1 MKGENMSFAKV
12 TRGKT
17 PDKFNVIIE
26 IPANSGSIK
35 YEVDK
40 KSQCLT
46 VDRFMATNL
55 QYPANY
61 GYVPET
67 LCGDGDPLD
76 VLVITPEPL
85 VAGCVIEARPVG
97 VLRMVDEAGEDA
109 KLLALPTE
117 KACPLLANIQD
128 IADIP
133 ELVLKN
139 IKHFFEH
146 YKDLDEGKWVKLD
159 GYGDKAEAIHE
170 VEKSIVL
177 YDQG

>member
-1 MKGENMSFAKV
+1 MSLSNVK
-12 TRGKT
+12 RGDT
-17 PDKFNVIIE
+17 PNKFNVIIE
-26 IPANSGSIK
+26 IPANAGTIK

-40 KSQCLT
+40 DTQCLT
-46 VDRFMATNL
+46 VDRFMKAAF

-76 VLVITPEPL
+76 VLVLTPEPL

-97 VLRMVDEAGEDA
+97 VLRMSDEAGEDS

-128 IADIP
+128 IADVP
-133 ELVLKN
+133 ELELAR

-146 YKDLDEGKWVKLD
+146 YKDLDEGKWVKLN
-159 GYGDKAEAIHE
+159 GYGDKAEAIAE
-170 VEKSIVL
+170 VEDSIRL
-177 YDQG
+177 YND

>member
-1 MKGENMSFAKV
+1 MSLGNVK
-12 TRGKT
+12 RGDT
-17 PDKFNVIIE
+17 PNKFNVIIE
-26 IPANSGSIK
+26 IPANSGTIK

-40 KSQCLT
+40 DTQCLT
-46 VDRFMATNL
+46 VDRFMKTAL

-85 VAGCVIEARPVG
+85 VVGCVIEARPVG
-97 VLRMVDEAGEDA
+97 VLQMSDEAGQDS

-117 KACPLLANIQD
+117 KACPILAGIQD
-128 IADIP
+128 ISDVP
-133 ELVLKN
+133 ELELAR
-139 IKHFFEH
+139 IKHFFER

-159 GYGDKAEAIHE
+159 GYGDKSAAIKE
-170 VEKSIVL
+170 VEESIRI
-177 YDQG
+177 YNEQ

>member
-1 MKGENMSFAKV
+1 MSLGNVK
-12 TRGKT
+12 RGDT
-17 PDKFNVIIE
+17 PNKFNVIIE
-26 IPANSGSIK
+26 IPANAGTIK

-40 KSQCLT
+40 DTQCLT
-46 VDRFMATNL
+46 VDRFMKTAL

-97 VLRMVDEAGEDA
+97 VLRMSDEAGQDS

-117 KACPLLANIQD
+117 KACPMFANIQEL
-128 IADIP
+128 ADVP
-133 ELVLKN
+133 ELVLAQ

-146 YKDLDEGKWVKLD
+146 YKDLDDGKWVKLD
-159 GYGDKAEAIHE
+159 GYGNKAEAIAE
-170 VEKSIVL
+170 VEDSIRI
-177 YDQG
+177 YHEK

>member
-1 MKGENMSFAKV
+1 MSLGNVK
-12 TRGKT
+12 RGDT
-17 PDKFNVIIE
+17 PNKFNVIIE
-26 IPANSGSIK
+26 IPANAGTIK

-40 KSQCLT
+40 DTQCLT
-46 VDRFMATNL
+46 VDRFMKTAL

-76 VLVITPEPL
+76 VLVLTPEPL

-97 VLRMVDEAGEDA
+97 VLRMSDEAGQDS

-117 KACPLLANIQD
+117 KACPMFANIQD
-128 IADIP
+128 LADVP
-133 ELVLKN
+133 ELVLEQ

-159 GYGDKAEAIHE
+159 GYGDKAEALAE
-170 VEKSIVL
+170 VEDSIRI
-177 YDQG
+177 YNEK

>member
-1 MKGENMSFAKV
+1 MSLGNVK
-12 TRGKT
+12 RGDT
-17 PDKFNVIIE
+17 PNKFNVIIE
-26 IPANSGSIK
+26 IPANAGTIK

-40 KSQCLT
+40 DTQCLT
-46 VDRFMATNL
+46 VDRFMKTAL

-76 VLVITPEPL
+76 VLVLTPEPL

-97 VLRMVDEAGEDA
+97 VLRMSDEAGQDS

-117 KACPLLANIQD
+117 KACPMFANIQEL
-128 IADIP
+128 ADVP
-133 ELVLKN
+133 ELVLAQ

-159 GYGDKAEAIHE
+159 GYGDKAEAIAE
-170 VEKSIVL
+170 VEDSIRI
-177 YDQG
+177 YNEKK

>member
-1 MKGENMSFAKV
+1 MSLGNVK
-12 TRGKT
+12 RGDT
-17 PDKFNVIIE
+17 PNKFNVIIE
-26 IPANSGSIK
+26 IPANSGTIK

-40 KSQCLT
+40 DTQCLT
-46 VDRFMATNL
+46 VDRFMKTAL

-85 VAGCVIEARPVG
+85 VPGCVIEARPVG
-97 VLRMVDEAGEDA
+97 VLHMSDEAGQDS

-128 IADIP
+128 ISDVP
-133 ELVLKN
+133 ELVLGQ
-139 IKHFFEH
+139 IKHFFER

-159 GYGDKAEAIHE
+159 GYGDKAAAIAE
-170 VEKSIVL
+170 VEDSIRI
-177 YDQG
+177 YSEQ

>member
-1 MKGENMSFAKV
+1 MSLGNVK
-12 TRGKT
+12 RGDT
-17 PDKFNVIIE
+17 PNQFNVIIE
-26 IPANSGSIK
+26 IPTNAGTIK

-40 KSQCLT
+40 DTQCLT
-46 VDRFMATNL
+46 VDRFMKTSL

-97 VLRMVDEAGEDA
+97 VLRMSDEAGQDS

-117 KACPLLANIQD
+117 KACPLLAGIQD
-128 IADIP
+128 ISDIP
-133 ELVLKN
+133 ELELAR
-139 IKHFFEH
+139 IKHFFER

-159 GYGDKAEAIHE
+159 GYGDKAKAIAE
-170 VEKSIVL
+170 VEDSIRL
-177 YDQG
+177 YNEK

>member
-1 MKGENMSFAKV
+1 MSLANVK
-12 TRGKT
+12 RGDT
-17 PDKFNVIIE
+17 PNKFNVIIE
-26 IPANSGSIK
+26 IPTNSGTIK

-40 KSQCLT
+40 DTQCLT
-46 VDRFMATNL
+46 VDRFMKTAL

-85 VAGCVIEARPVG
+85 VPGCVIEARPVG
-97 VLRMVDEAGEDA
+97 VLHMSDEAGQDS

-117 KACPLLANIQD
+117 KACPILAGIQD
-128 IADIP
+128 ISDVPAL
-133 ELVLKN
+133 ELDR
-139 IKHFFEH
+139 IKHFFER

-159 GYGDKAEAIHE
+159 GYGDKAEALKE
-170 VEKSIVL
+170 VEESIRIYEDKL
-177 YDQG
+177 

>member
-1 MKGENMSFAKV
+1 MSLGNVK
-12 TRGKT
+12 RGDT
-17 PDKFNVIIE
+17 PNKFNVIIE
-26 IPANSGSIK
+26 IPANAGTIK

-40 KSQCLT
+40 DTQCLT
-46 VDRFMATNL
+46 VDRFMKTAL

-76 VLVITPEPL
+76 VLVLTPEPL

-97 VLRMVDEAGEDA
+97 VLRMSDEAGQDS

-117 KACPLLANIQD
+117 KACPMFANIQD
-128 IADIP
+128 LADVP
-133 ELVLKN
+133 ELVLEQ

-146 YKDLDEGKWVKLD
+146 YKDLDMGQTRRLR
-159 GYGDKAEAIHE
+159 
-170 VEKSIVL
+170 
-177 YDQG
+177 

>member
-1 MKGENMSFAKV
+1 MSLGNVK
-12 TRGKT
+12 RGDI
-17 PDKFNVIIE
+17 PNQFNVIIE
-26 IPANSGSIK
+26 IPAAAGTVK

-40 KSQCLT
+40 DTQCLT
-46 VDRFMATNL
+46 VDRFMKTAL

-76 VLVITPEPL
+76 VLVLTPEPL

-97 VLRMVDEAGEDA
+97 VLRMSDEAGEDA

-117 KACPLLANIQD
+117 KACPILAGIQD
-128 IADIP
+128 ISDVPAL
-133 ELVLKN
+133 ELAR
-139 IKHFFEH
+139 IKHFFER

-159 GYGDKAEAIHE
+159 GYGDKAEAIAE
-170 VEKSIVL
+170 VEESVRL
-177 YDQG
+177 YNEK

>member
-1 MKGENMSFAKV
+1 MSFEKV
-12 TRGKT
+12 TRGDT
-17 PDKFNVIIE
+17 PNKFNVIIE

-40 KSQCLT
+40 DSQCLM

-85 VAGCVIEARPVG
+85 VHGCVIEARPVG
-97 VLRMVDEAGEDA
+97 VLRMTDEAGEDS

-117 KACPLLANIQD
+117 KACPILANIQD
-128 IADIP
+128 ISDVP
-133 ELVLKN
+133 EQVLEN

-146 YKDLDEGKWVKLD
+146 YKDLDKGKWVKLD
-159 GYGDKAEAIHE
+159 GYGNKTEAIAE
-170 VEKSIVL
+170 IEASITL
-177 YDQG
+177 YNK

>member
-1 MKGENMSFAKV
+1 MSLGNVK
-12 TRGKT
+12 RGDT
-17 PDKFNVIIE
+17 PNKFNVIIE
-26 IPANSGSIK
+26 IPANCGTIK

-40 KSQCLT
+40 DTQCLT
-46 VDRFMATNL
+46 VDRFMKTAL

-97 VLRMVDEAGEDA
+97 VLHMSDEAGQDS

-117 KACPLLANIQD
+117 KACPILAGIQD
-128 IADIP
+128 IADVP
-133 ELVLKN
+133 ELELAR
-139 IKHFFEH
+139 IKHFFER

-159 GYGDKAEAIHE
+159 GYGDKAEAIKE
-170 VEKSIVL
+170 VEDSIRI
-177 YDQG
+177 YNDQ

>member
-1 MKGENMSFAKV
+1 MSFEKV
-12 TRGKT
+12 TRGDA
-17 PDKFNVIIE
+17 PNKFNVIIE
-26 IPANSGSIK
+26 IPTNAGTIK

-40 KSQCLT
+40 DTQCLT
-46 VDRFMATNL
+46 VDRFMKTAL

-61 GYVPET
+61 GYVPDT

-76 VLVITPEPL
+76 VLVLTPEPL

-97 VLRMVDEAGEDA
+97 VLRMSDEAGEDA

-117 KACPLLANIQD
+117 KACPMFANIQD
-128 IADIP
+128 LADVP
-133 ELVLKN
+133 ELVLAQ

-159 GYGDKAEAIHE
+159 GYGNKAEALAE
-170 VEKSIVL
+170 VEESIRI
-177 YDQG
+177 YNEKH

>member
-1 MKGENMSFAKV
+1 MSLGKV
-12 TRGKT
+12 KRGDT
-17 PDKFNVIIE
+17 PNKFNVIIE
-26 IPANSGSIK
+26 IPANSGTIK

-40 KSQCLT
+40 DTQCLT
-46 VDRFMATNL
+46 VDRFMKTAL

-61 GYVPET
+61 GYVPDT

-85 VAGCVIEARPVG
+85 VPGCVIEARPVG
-97 VLRMVDEAGEDA
+97 VLRMSDEAGQDS

-128 IADIP
+128 IADVP
-133 ELVLKN
+133 ELVLAQ
-139 IKHFFEH
+139 IKHFFER

-159 GYGDKAEAIHE
+159 GYGDKAEAIAE
-170 VEKSIVL
+170 VEDSIRI
-177 YDQG
+177 YKEQ

>member
-1 MKGENMSFAKV
+1 MSLANVK
-12 TRGKT
+12 RGDT
-17 PDKFNVIIE
+17 PNKINVIIE
-26 IPANSGSIK
+26 IPAYSGAIK

-40 KSQCLT
+40 DTQCLT
-46 VDRFMATNL
+46 VDRFMKTAL
-55 QYPANY
+55 EYPANY

-97 VLRMVDEAGEDA
+97 VLKMRDESGEDS
-109 KLLALPTE
+109 KLLAYPTE
-117 KACPLLANIQD
+117 KACPLLSNVQD
-128 IADIP
+128 LNDVP
-133 ELVLKN
+133 ELLLAQ

-159 GYGDKAEAIHE
+159 GYGDQAEAIKE
-170 VEKSIVL
+170 IEESIVL
-177 YDQG
+177 YEKK

>member
-1 MKGENMSFAKV
+1 MSLGNVK
-12 TRGKT
+12 RGDT
-17 PDKFNVIIE
+17 PNKFNVIIE
-26 IPANSGSIK
+26 IPANAGTIK

-40 KSQCLT
+40 DTQCLT
-46 VDRFMATNL
+46 VDRFMKTAL

-85 VAGCVIEARPVG
+85 IAGCVIEARPVG
-97 VLRMVDEAGEDA
+97 VLHMSDEAGQDS

-117 KACPLLANIQD
+117 KACPILASIQD
-128 IADIP
+128 ISDIP
-133 ELVLKN
+133 QLELDR
-139 IKHFFEH
+139 IKHFFER

-159 GYGDKAEAIHE
+159 GYGNKAEAITE
-170 VEKSIVL
+170 VEESIRI
-177 YDQG
+177 YSQH

>member
-1 MKGENMSFAKV
+1 MSLGNVK
-12 TRGKT
+12 RGDT
-17 PDKFNVIIE
+17 PNKFNVIIE
-26 IPANSGSIK
+26 IPANSGTIK

-40 KSQCLT
+40 ETQCLT
-46 VDRFMATNL
+46 VDRFMKTAL

-97 VLRMVDEAGEDA
+97 VLHMSDEAGQDA

-117 KACPLLANIQD
+117 KACPILAGIQD
-128 IADIP
+128 ITDVP
-133 ELVLKN
+133 ELELAR
-139 IKHFFEH
+139 IKHFFER

-159 GYGDKAEAIHE
+159 GYGNKAEAVTE
-170 VEKSIVL
+170 VEESIRL
-177 YDQG
+177 YNDK